1 MLITNHTI
9 EETYY
14 KSIDPLLLV
23 NNIRRNPFS
32 IVNMNCISFY
42 YYLIIINFFNSF
54 VLNLQFITKE
64 IFRND

>member
-32 IVNMNCISFY
+32 IVNMNCISFF
-42 YYLIIINFFNSF
+42 LLFN
-54 VLNLQFITKE
+54 NY
-64 IFRND
+64 